1 MKNCP
6 KCNNEFDENGKWG
19 KKQFCSRSC
28 ANSKTFTQEAKDK
41 KSKAQILYLESL
53 SKEKREEYFNTRNGE
68 EARVKNLETRKYN
81 KEKMPFEDLSWES
94 KRKKVVEE
102 QQFSCNHCFLSEWRG
117 SPIPLEI
124 DHINGIRSDNS
135 RSNLEALCPNCHA
148 LTPTWRGKNKPVKNG
163 DNVVDDNNSFNLLS
177 TEKNIRQAL
186 LKAGLAAKGANYA
199 RAKRLLS
206 EITLDTK
213 S

>member
-1 MKNCP
+1 M
-6 KCNNEFDENGKWG
+6 NNL
-19 KKQFCSRSC
+19 QL
-28 ANSKTFTQEAKDK
+28 
-41 KSKAQILYLESL
+41 I
-53 SKEKREEYFNTRNGE
+53 
-68 EARVKNLETRKYN
+68 
-81 KEKMPFEDLSWES
+81 
-94 KRKKVVEE
+94 
-102 QQFSCNHCFLSEWRG
+102 
-117 SPIPLEI
+117 
-124 DHINGIRSDNS
+124 
-135 RSNLEALCPNCHA
+135 CPNCHA